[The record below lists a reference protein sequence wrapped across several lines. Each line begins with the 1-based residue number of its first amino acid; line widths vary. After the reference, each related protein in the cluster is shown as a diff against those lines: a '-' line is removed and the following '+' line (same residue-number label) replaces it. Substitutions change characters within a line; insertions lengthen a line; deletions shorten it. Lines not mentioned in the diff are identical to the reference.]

1 MNEKYH
7 RFYIIWDGLTILN
20 FVVCPVQ
27 AAMPSAAVNTC
38 ESVNTFEHRQTVVW
52 LIVPRVDLCVVMTH
66 TVTSTPW

>member
-7 RFYIIWDGLTILN
+7 RFYIIWDGLTIL
-20 FVVCPVQ
+20 VVCPVQ

-38 ESVNTFEHRQTVVW
+38 ESVNTFEDRQTVVW

-66 TVTSTPW
+66 TVTSTPC